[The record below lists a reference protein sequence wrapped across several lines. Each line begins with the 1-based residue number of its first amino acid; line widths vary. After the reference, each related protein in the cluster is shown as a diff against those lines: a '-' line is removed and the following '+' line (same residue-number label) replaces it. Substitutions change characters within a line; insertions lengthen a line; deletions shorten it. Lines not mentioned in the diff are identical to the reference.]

1 MPKTKV
7 FIYQEKAGKV
17 PLLEWLDG
25 LSSKIRYKCIA
36 AVELL
41 SEKGN
46 ELRRPY
52 CDYLEQGIYELRV
65 RRGNVHYRI
74 LYAFVGENIVLL
86 SHGCIKER
94 GNRSRENRIFV
105 TASEAKQSNI
115 VERLR
120 LLRPKGLAM
129 II

>member
-7 FIYQEKAGKV
+7 LIYQEKIGKV

-25 LSSKIRYKCIA
+25 LSSKVRYKCIA
-36 AVELL
+36 SVELL

-86 SHGCIKER
+86 SHGCTKEQEVPKR
-94 GNRSRENRIFV
+94 EIDRAISNRDIYR
-105 TASEAKQSNI
+105 SN
-115 VERLR
+115 
-120 LLRPKGLAM
+120 PKAHTYFGEL
-129 II
+129 